1 MNSENDFNHY
11 TMNDMQSS
19 EILPSAT
26 YTPDMHS
33 PSHQHFPSDPVMT
46 SLYDN
51 SINSVPNSFESGTFN
66 PSVASPSQGFQDL
79 HQPPTYEQ
87 LQNVPNSLDSRS
99 FNPNVAFPS
108 QGFHDPHQPT
118 HEELQNVQ
126 SAQAPG
132 IHPSLYTN
140 DFADDDYSKTLA
152 MLSSRGLGG
161 VEMYA
166 GQEAYAHTS
175 SQNAESNFAFNAEFN
190 SISSQSQPAS
200 IESSTKLHSSMD
212 PTLHVNENKIINSNN
227 PQKFSDSIFS
237 ENINNENHLS
247 ENLNTVLSSRVEES
261 ATKLINEDYSKE
273 ENEELELHGE
283 ENIDDEPDDENEE
296 NEEDEESD
304 ISADDES
311 VSEKIDKIGDQ
322 QNVQSSSPSQMNLQ
336 SSEGAPDLQSSQKD
350 SILDSNTANM
360 LSGSLS
366 TIITTSPSD
375 INAVPQETKV
385 SANAHST
392 LESSMT
398 GSVRNTEPFDNL
410 IQNSL
415 NENIDVSSNI
425 MDPIVSNI
433 ETAEEKKISIPNTF
447 SDDLSGNLDRN
458 NNEPL
463 TTESSVFKK
472 DTTPKISDFLLENE
486 KRAEV
491 EQILSPLDIDGLGED
506 LTTYQNRN
514 LKGEY
519 GTTDDPLSDS
529 EGSTDENNTQ
539 SDSDSY
545 SSNGNWFDS
554 LKAAI
559 DAIVSWVS
567 SFLLF

>member
-1 MNSENDFNHY
+1 MNSENDFNHH
-11 TMNDMQSS
+11 TMNGMQSS

-26 YTPDMHS
+26 YTPDVHS

-66 PSVASPSQGFQDL
+66 PSVASPSQGFQNL
-79 HQPPTYEQ
+79 HQHPTYEQ
-87 LQNVPNSLDSRS
+87 LQSVPNSLDSRS
-99 FNPNVAFPS
+99 FNPNVALPS
-108 QGFHDPHQPT
+108 QGFHNPHQPT
-118 HEELQNVQ
+118 HEELQNIQ

-140 DFADDDYSKTLA
+140 DFADDDDYSKTLA

-161 VEMYA
+161 AEMYA
-166 GQEAYAHTS
+166 GQEAYVHTS
-175 SQNAESNFAFNAEFN
+175 SQNAESNFGFNAEFN
-190 SISSQSQPAS
+190 SMSSQSQLAS
-200 IESSTKLHSSMD
+200 IEGSTTLHSSMD

-227 PQKFSDSIFS
+227 PQKFSDSTFS
-237 ENINNENHLS
+237 ENTNNENHPS
-247 ENLNTVLSSRVEES
+247 ENFNTVPSSNVEES
-261 ATKLINEDYSKE
+261 AMKLINEDNSKE
-273 ENEELELHGE
+273 ENEELELLGE
-283 ENIDDEPDDENEE
+283 ENTDDEPDDENEE
-296 NEEDEESD
+296 DGEND
-304 ISADDES
+304 ISADEES
-311 VSEKIDKIGDQ
+311 ISEKIDKIGDQ
-322 QNVQSSSPSQMNLQ
+322 LNMQSSSSSQMNLQ
-336 SSEGAPDLQSSQKD
+336 TSEGIPDLQSSKKD
-350 SILDSNTANM
+350 STLDSNTVNM
-360 LSGSLS
+360 LSASHS
-366 TIITTSPSD
+366 TVITTSPSD
-375 INAVPQETKV
+375 INAVPQETKI
-385 SANAHST
+385 STDAHST

-398 GSVRNTEPFDNL
+398 GSVRNTEPFDNF

-415 NENIDVSSNI
+415 NEKIDTSLST
-425 MDPIVSNI
+425 MDPIVNNI
-433 ETAEEKKISIPNTF
+433 ETAQEKEINIPNTF
-447 SDDLSGNLDRN
+447 SDDLSANLDRN

-529 EGSTDENNTQ
+529 EATNDENNTQ

-567 SFLLF
+567 RFF